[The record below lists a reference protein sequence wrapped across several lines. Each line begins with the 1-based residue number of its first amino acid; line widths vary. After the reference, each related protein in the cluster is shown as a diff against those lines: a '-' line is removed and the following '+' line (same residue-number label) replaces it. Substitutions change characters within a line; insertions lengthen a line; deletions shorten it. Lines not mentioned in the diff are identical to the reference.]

1 MVTTEEIEKA
11 KQTFPKFTV
20 YVCYRGGETTAKTGE
35 WYAAFG
41 KDYNYCTEA
50 LKRAKEGKFKER
62 QDEDLFN
69 IVRKQE
75 LSLEE
80 YSDFGNFI
88 ARLRDIGYEIDNLL
102 NDYYNYEE
110 KIMEIEK
117 VEQNL
122 KEVKR
127 TERGWAGHF
136 CCSSSCKFRRNTLLE
151 CGDIK
156 IVVSTIGA
164 MYLNGKI
171 EEIGLNRHYETMA
184 FHVDPKS
191 GDYKDAD
198 FSREIF
204 FESNGAL
211 KWHKKGYIDNEA
223 NEMHE
228 AVVKEISDNLAK
240 GWLYE
245 D

>member
-1 MVTTEEIEKA
+1 MVLCA
-11 KQTFPKFTV
+11 KKNKHCNILCFTKKYSLVNEYLEHHRLPK
-20 YVCYRGGETTAKTGE
+20 
-35 WYAAFG
+35 
-41 KDYNYCTEA
+41 
-50 LKRAKEGKFKER
+50 
-62 QDEDLFN
+62 
-69 IVRKQE
+69 
-75 LSLEE
+75 
-80 YSDFGNFI
+80 
-88 ARLRDIGYEIDNLL
+88 
-102 NDYYNYEE
+102 
-110 KIMEIEK
+110 
-117 VEQNL
+117 NL